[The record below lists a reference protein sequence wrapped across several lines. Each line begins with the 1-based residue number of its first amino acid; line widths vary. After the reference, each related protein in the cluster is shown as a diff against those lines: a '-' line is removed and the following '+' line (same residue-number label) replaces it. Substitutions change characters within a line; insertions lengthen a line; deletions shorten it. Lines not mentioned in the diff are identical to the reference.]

1 MESEYRYFEFVNT
14 IRLLSRQLYTQIN
27 ADGGNAAHQIDDVL
41 LELKKKLLNHN
52 ESYSS
57 RFLNEEVRSLEF
69 YEDGSA
75 LRHLATIK
83 ELFASHLA
91 LLWMSVKH
99 LRGSLQDK
107 STSPSET
114 EKLSF
119 LEKTIKGLLS
129 SDHLMNEIRM
139 IASDE
144 DDSKNQ
150 VTKYSIVELR
160 TLFDSFE
167 NDRTPAN
174 DAQKLQK
181 LQQVYA
187 IIHEHF
193 AEKAGNRGIIH
204 ELADDENEILFRKE
218 SKVAGNANLAASFLD
233 ASVDKSNPPPA
244 KRSALLPD
252 INSKSLP
259 PKRDL
264 LKVAAG
270 DDNIDGEESEVDVG
284 NNSEA
289 AYANADVDRD
299 FAYLKYHLGQ
309 NPKGKEWKTLY
320 DDKNDFIKVVIKGK
334 FDRESVSK
342 ITLRCEAEIEHVPK
356 NIILKAIT
364 DMNLRAKWDHSLGK
378 LEVLEY
384 DKRNDYFYVKTEV
397 SVPEHMQAREA
408 VLVRKVMRDF
418 PDPNKCTIVQRSVDH
433 ARCPNNPSQSVRAN
447 FSMNGL
453 IVEDDSS
460 LRGTKLSWIL
470 VSDLGGCLPSTQ
482 LARQHVHYQKKFLH
496 GLAKAA
502 NQIAKGQLK

>member
-27 ADGGNAAHQIDDVL
+27 SEGGNAAQRIDDVL
-41 LELKKKLLNHN
+41 IELKKKLLNYN
-52 ESYSS
+52 ELYSS

-107 STSPSET
+107 SMSPSEA

-119 LEKTIKGLLS
+119 LEKTIKRLLS
-129 SDHLMNEIRM
+129 SERLMNEIRI

-150 VTKYSIVELR
+150 VTKYSTVELR

-167 NDRTPAN
+167 NDKTPAN

-204 ELADDENEILFRKE
+204 ELAEDENEILFRKE
-218 SKVAGNANLAASFLD
+218 SKVAGNVNLAASFLNS
-233 ASVDKSNPPPA
+233 SVDKSNAPPA
-244 KRSALLPD
+244 KKSALLPD
-252 INSKSLP
+252 INGKSLP
-259 PKRDL
+259 GKGHL

-270 DDNIDGEESEVDVG
+270 DDNIDGEESQAEDG
-284 NNSEA
+284 NSEA

-320 DDKNDFIKVVIKGK
+320 DDKNDFIKVVIQGK

-342 ITLRCEAEIEHVPK
+342 ITLRCEAEIDHVPK

-384 DKRNDYFYVKTEV
+384 DKRNDYFFVKTEV

-408 VLVRKVMRDF
+408 VFVRKVMRDF
-418 PDPNKCTIVQRSVDH
+418 PDHNKCTIVQRSVDH
-433 ARCPNNPSQSVRAN
+433 ARCTNNPSQSVRAN

>member
-27 ADGGNAAHQIDDVL
+27 SEGGNAAQRIDDVL
-41 LELKKKLLNHN
+41 IELKKKLLNYN
-52 ESYSS
+52 ELYSS

-107 STSPSET
+107 SMSPSEA

-119 LEKTIKGLLS
+119 LEKTIKRLLS
-129 SDHLMNEIRM
+129 SERLMKEIRI

-150 VTKYSIVELR
+150 VTKYSTVELR

-167 NDRTPAN
+167 NDKTPAN

-204 ELADDENEILFRKE
+204 ELAEDENEILFRKE
-218 SKVAGNANLAASFLD
+218 SKVAGNVNLAASFLNS
-233 ASVDKSNPPPA
+233 SVDKSNAPPA
-244 KRSALLPD
+244 KKSALLPD
-252 INSKSLP
+252 INGKSLP
-259 PKRDL
+259 GKGHL

-270 DDNIDGEESEVDVG
+270 DDNIDGEESQAEDG
-284 NNSEA
+284 NSEA

-320 DDKNDFIKVVIKGK
+320 DDKNDFIKVVIQGK
-334 FDRESVSK
+334 FDKESVSK

-384 DKRNDYFYVKTEV
+384 DKRNDYFFVKTEV

-408 VLVRKVMRDF
+408 VFVRKVMRDF
-418 PDPNKCTIVQRSVDH
+418 PDHNKCTIVQRSVDH
-433 ARCPNNPSQSVRAN
+433 ARCTNNPSQSVRAN

>member
-1 MESEYRYFEFVNT
+1 VESEYRYFEFVNT